1 MMMKRDVFKILSLM
15 GLVVPAVAT
24 TLAVTVSVYAQSAK
38 NAPAKDVADELK
50 MKVGDEEGNE
60 LKALKAELLISQS
73 DQKALDQLNKL
84 IVKYKGTGLEASLH
98 FRLAEL
104 YMRRAKTATFFEVH
118 RDDST
123 AVRFSPKESK
133 SSSSKAWVQK
143 AVNTYDLIEKKFI
156 QFTDMDLVLF
166 NNAFA
171 RQILGQD
178 DEAMRRF
185 KKVIDDY
192 PNSPLVPDSHLSLGE
207 ELFMKKKFQAA
218 YDEFQKI
225 RDFPESRV
233 YPYGIYKGAWALYNV
248 GHTADALKQLEEVV
262 AYSKKPLEENPNRLD
277 LSHEALDD
285 MVIFYEDVKQP
296 ADAVAYFRGQ
306 GGDERAGEL
315 SLKLGKIY
323 QRHGKFANLEV
334 VYTDLISAVPLAAE
348 RPEMHHDMMD
358 GYENTKN
365 RDKVISN
372 LETLS
377 DLCQETSAWSKAQKL
392 DAQKECW
399 TQLEETGRLYSTKW
413 HKEYRAKG
421 DQTLGKLTSRA
432 YESLLKNN
440 QKLRAVVKGGVAGD
454 EDHLRFAY
462 AELLFE
468 QGVFRKASEQYSR
481 VAHVTNDAKIRH
493 DSSYSAIVSLE
504 KATGDK
510 WSDADERTF
519 AILAQDY
526 ITLNPKGQYVTDVR
540 FKKAFIAYEKNHY
553 DEAAPQ
559 LRDLA
564 VNFYS
569 NPRGLKASSLYLDVL
584 NIQKKFELLRDE
596 SKMFL
601 TKFKSDPETT
611 AQLTKIHQQAFLT
624 VNQNLEN
631 SGKYIEAMNGYLG
644 FVKENPQSQLADKA
658 LYNAIHCANLG
669 NDLGMSSKLS
679 EELIA
684 TYPHSPYKLEL
695 GRSLVILYEAQAQLS
710 KAADSLLKVAEW
722 EKEEVKDPKDKA
734 EKSNYGTLILA
745 AADYKALDNDVRG
758 ATVLYNKLIER
769 NSKSKEGIAAL
780 ERIEAYS
787 EKGNDWHK
795 TSKLLEQ
802 MVEAGVQPQ
811 ASIAMNKIVQ
821 HSVLEHDDDKSFRLA
836 KKVIAMRNDDNVSRR
851 ALAQSRLVQAK
862 ILEKEFIASSIKAK
876 PERLSIVLAIKSEK
890 LDHAQKAYQDVIGF
904 KDKPSAI
911 EALIHL
917 AKCYENFSTA
927 LSQIEAPADAPVADQ
942 KKFLHEIEN
951 LALPIEEKN
960 AETLQIA
967 LKQAKDLQLRDD
979 TVAKIQYEL
988 DRLSKRGKKGFSSSM
1003 ISPPANILPVVAH
1016 GGAS

>member
-1 MMMKRDVFKILSLM
+1 MKRDVFKIWSL
-15 GLVVPAVAT
+15 GLVAVTVVA
-24 TLAVTVSVYAQSAK
+24 TVSVYAQSTPKKSA
-38 NAPAKDVADELK
+38 DVADELK
-50 MKVGDEEGNE
+50 MKAGDEEGNE

-84 IVKYKGTGLEASLH
+84 IVKYKGSGLEASLH

-123 AVRFSPKESK
+123 AVRFSPKETK
-133 SSSSKAWVQK
+133 SSTSKAWVQK

-178 DEAMRRF
+178 DEAMRRY

-207 ELFMKKKFQAA
+207 ELFIKKKFQAA

-285 MVIFYEDVKQP
+285 MVVFYEDVKQP
-296 ADAVAYFRGQ
+296 GDAVSYFRAQ

-323 QRHGKFANLEV
+323 QRHGKFQNLEV

-365 RDKVISN
+365 REKVITN

-377 DLCQETSAWSKAQKL
+377 DLCQDTSAWHKAQKL
-392 DAQKECW
+392 DDQKECW
-399 TQLEETGRLYSTKW
+399 KQLEETGRMYSTKW

-421 DQTLGKLTSRA
+421 DIALGKLTSRA

-440 QKLRAVVKGGVAGD
+440 QKLQAVVAGGIAGD

-481 VAHVTNDAKIRH
+481 VAHLTKDPKIRH

-504 KATGDK
+504 KATNDK
-510 WSDADERTF
+510 WSDTDERTF
-519 AILAQDY
+519 ALLAQDY
-526 ITLNPKGQYVTDVR
+526 ITLNPKGQYVTDVK

-679 EELIA
+679 EQLIA
-684 TYPHSPYKLEL
+684 TYPHSSYKLEL

-710 KAADSLLKVAEW
+710 KAADSLLNVAEW
-722 EKEEVKDPKDKA
+722 EKEENKDPK
-734 EKSNYGTLILA
+734 EKSNYATLILE

-769 NSKSKEGIAAL
+769 NSKSKEGMAAL

-787 EKGNDWHK
+787 EKGSDWHR
-795 TSKLLEQ
+795 TAGLLEQ

-821 HSVLEHDDDKSFRLA
+821 HAVAEHDDDKSFRLA
-836 KKVIAMRNDDNVSRR
+836 KKVIAMRNDENVSRR

-862 ILEKEFIASSIKAK
+862 ILEKEFITSSIKAK

-979 TVAKIQYEL
+979 TVAKIQMEL
-988 DRLSKRGKKGFSSSM
+988 DRLSKRGRKGFSSTV

>member
-1 MMMKRDVFKILSLM
+1 MKRDVFKILSWTVLAM
-15 GLVVPAVAT
+15 VVAA
-24 TLAVTVSVYAQSAK
+24 TLAVTGPVYAQSGK
-38 NAPAKDVADELK
+38 NTAPKDVADELK
-50 MKVGDEEGNE
+50 MKAGDEEGNE

-73 DQKALDQLNKL
+73 DQKALEQLNKL
-84 IVKYKGTGLEASLH
+84 ILKYKGSGLEASLH

-123 AVRFSPKESK
+123 AVRFSPKETK
-133 SSSSKAWVQK
+133 SSTSKAWVQK
-143 AVNTYDLIEKKFI
+143 AVNTYDLIETKFI

-171 RQILGQD
+171 RQLLGQD
-178 DEAMRRF
+178 DEAMRRY

-207 ELFMKKKFQAA
+207 ELFLKKKFQAA

-225 RDFPESRV
+225 REFPESRV
-233 YPYGIYKGAWALYNV
+233 YPYGIYKGAWALYNI
-248 GHTADALKQLEEVV
+248 GRTAEALKQLEEVV
-262 AYSKKPLEENPNRLD
+262 GYSKKPLEENPNRLD

-285 MVIFYEDVKQP
+285 MVVFYEDVKQP
-296 ADAVAYFRGQ
+296 GDAVSYFRTQ

-323 QRHGKFANLEV
+323 QRHGKFGNLEV

-365 RDKVISN
+365 RDKVIAN

-377 DLCQETSAWSKAQKL
+377 DLCQDTSAWHKAQKL
-392 DAQKECW
+392 DDQKECW

-421 DQTLGKLTSRA
+421 DVALGKLTSRA

-440 QKLRAVVKGGVAGD
+440 QKLKGD
-454 EDHLRFAY
+454 EDHICFAY

-481 VAHVTNDAKIRH
+481 TAHLTKDLKIRH

-504 KATGDK
+504 KATNDK
-510 WSDADERTF
+510 WSDVDERTF

-584 NIQKKFELLRDE
+584 NIQKKYELLRDE

-631 SGKYIEAMNGYLG
+631 SGQYIEAMNGYLG

-658 LYNAIHCANLG
+658 LYNAIHCATLG

-679 EELIA
+679 EQLIV
-684 TYPHSPYKLEL
+684 TYPHSVYKLEL

-710 KAADSLLKVAEW
+710 KASDSLLNVAEW
-722 EKEEVKDPKDKA
+722 ERAEVKDPKDKT
-734 EKSNYGTLILA
+734 EKSNYAALILA

-769 NSKSKEGIAAL
+769 NPKSKEGITAL

-795 TSKLLEQ
+795 TSRLLEQ
-802 MVEAGVQPQ
+802 MVGAGVQPQ

-821 HSVLEHDDDKSFRLA
+821 HSVEERDDDKSFRLA

-851 ALAQSRLVQAK
+851 ALAQSRLVQAR
-862 ILEKEFIASSIKAK
+862 ILEKEFIATSIKAK
-876 PERLSIVLAIKSEK
+876 PERLSLVLAIKSEK
-890 LDHAQKAYQDVIGF
+890 LDRAQKAYQDVIGF

-917 AKCYENFSTA
+917 AKCYENFSGS

-942 KKFLHEIEN
+942 KKFLQEIEN

-979 TVAKIQYEL
+979 TVLRIQMEL
-988 DRLSKRGKKGFSSSM
+988 DRLSKRGKKGFSSNV
-1003 ISPPANILPVVAH
+1003 IAPPANILPIVAH